1 MAGIG
6 RKLPF
11 AMPRSK
17 LPPTALESALEALY
31 ATFSRYN
38 GTHLEGCPHCVS
50 FQDSA
55 ALRRAPLRQLGGEL
69 HPYLFKAMTTWGTEE
84 DFKHF
89 VPRLLDLY
97 AWSTD
102 AWLLC
107 DKLLYARW
115 RSWAE
120 PEQRAVE
127 GYLLALWRER
137 LAADEAPLPGD
148 VLLET
153 MVTLDLDLAPYD
165 LRTRLEAWRSEGS
178 RESVRS
184 LARFVLDHPEWVR
197 DRRVVDL
204 GTGSGVAAIVAVNDG
219 KAAFAAAVT
228 DDLVGR
234 VSAVDL
240 VRAAFAAA
248 GADEGASAV
257 DDVADV
263 LAIDAAVRGRV
274 EAARQPA
281 KPVAEQDQLLA
292 QHLHAQPPFPLETDT
307 TWDTDLEQAVLWG
320 LRILDKNRGILTL
333 IEEGS
338 EPDGSRFLVHE
349 LGTLR
354 RGLALRD
361 EKAKWLGIALPLF
374 VLGFA
379 LYVAAI
385 AQLLALA

>member
-1 MAGIG
+1 
-6 RKLPF
+6 
-11 AMPRSK
+11 MPRSK

-31 ATFSRYN
+31 ATFSRYD

-127 GYLLALWRER
+127 GYLLALWRAR
-137 LAADEAPLPGD
+137 LEEDEAPPPD
-148 VLLET
+148 DALLET

-165 LRTRLEAWRSEGS
+165 MRTKLEVWRSEGS

-184 LARFVLDHPEWVR
+184 LARFVLDHGVELFWPSPSIGRPTLWRARPEI
-197 DRRVVDL
+197 
-204 GTGSGVAAIVAVNDG
+204 AEE
-219 KAAFAAAVT
+219 
-228 DDLVGR
+228 
-234 VSAVDL
+234 
-240 VRAAFAAA
+240 VRAWLLEPATRARLEASFVAHGDGEVARAF
-248 GADEGASAV
+248 DWLEAV
-257 DDVADV
+257 A
-263 LAIDAAVRGRV
+263 
-274 EAARQPA
+274 Q
-281 KPVAEQDQLLA
+281 EQ
-292 QHLHAQPPFPLETDT
+292 
-307 TWDTDLEQAVLWG
+307 
-320 LRILDKNRGILTL
+320 
-333 IEEGS
+333 
-338 EPDGSRFLVHE
+338 
-349 LGTLR
+349 
-354 RGLALRD
+354 
-361 EKAKWLGIALPLF
+361 
-374 VLGFA
+374 
-379 LYVAAI
+379 
-385 AQLLALA
+385 